1 MSGSV
6 LAPWAH
12 QVNPRANARILANN
26 LRCFDYDASSLLQCL
41 QVVYSQC
48 IYLMQTS
55 INLYW
60 WKFNYKSTIF
70 IFQNKPML
78 DIVAE
83 VNRMVQNGNT
93 SALFSPVNEYD
104 WVSSDQVNFDFIVFD
119 IDWKFSLP
127 LDDVFLLLCY
137 YSFQRFIGKDPL
149 TALKRGDFKKVS
161 WCMSSNVITS
171 KVSFKKLS
179 G

>member
-1 MSGSV
+1 MYRSILFQLIIHIECRVALMSGSV

-41 QVVYSQC
+41 QVVYSQY
-48 IYLMQTS
+48 IYLIQTS
-55 INLYW
+55 TYLLIMYW
-60 WKFNYKSTIF
+60 WKLNYKSTIF

-104 WVSSDQVNFDFIVFD
+104 WVSSDQVNFDYIVFD

-127 LDDVFLLLCY
+127 LDDVFY
-137 YSFQRFIGKDPL
+137 FYVTIHFS
-149 TALKRGDFKKVS
+149 A
-161 WCMSSNVITS
+161 SSEKT
-171 KVSFKKLS
+171 L
-179 G
+179 

>member
-41 QVVYSQC
+41 QVVYSQY
-48 IYLMQTS
+48 IYLIQIS
-55 INLYW
+55 INTIMYW
-60 WKFNYKSTIF
+60 RNFNYKLTIF
-70 IFQNKPML
+70 IIQNKPML

-104 WVSSDQVNFDFIVFD
+104 WVSSDQVDFDYIVFD
-119 IDWKFSLP
+119 ID
-127 LDDVFLLLCY
+127 
-137 YSFQRFIGKDPL
+137 
-149 TALKRGDFKKVS
+149 
-161 WCMSSNVITS
+161 
-171 KVSFKKLS
+171 
-179 G
+179 